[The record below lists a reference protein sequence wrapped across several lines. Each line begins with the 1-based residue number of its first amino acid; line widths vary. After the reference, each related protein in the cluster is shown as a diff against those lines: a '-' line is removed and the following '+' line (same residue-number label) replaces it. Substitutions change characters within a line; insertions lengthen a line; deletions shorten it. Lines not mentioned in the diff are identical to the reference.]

1 MPIRGTLSGAEG
13 GHMKNPKTGG
23 DPYENLA
30 NAIIIQAADDY
41 VAALKKIRK
50 HPDNK
55 AALHDAMSL
64 ENFFHSG
71 WFGTLTSVDP
81 DYLIEG
87 LRKKVSG

>member
-1 MPIRGTLSGAEG
+1 
-13 GHMKNPKTGG
+13 MKNPKSGG

-41 VAALKKIRK
+41 VAALKRIQKN
-50 HPDNK
+50 PGNK
-55 AALHDAMSL
+55 AALHDAMSI

-71 WFGTLTSVDP
+71 WFGVLTSVDP

-87 LRKKVSG
+87 LRKKVNQ